1 MAIQSEA
8 IFFGAPA
15 PQAYSRIES
24 IVFEGNR
31 VMVTV
36 RTWFS
41 ASAAAKILESGG
53 LWDGHKTQEPALDG
67 FSLELTGSDREML
80 EHFAVP
86 EGPVE
91 GDNLRAQAYR
101 LLMDSAQFVNPVA
114 V

>member
-8 IFFGAPA
+8 TFCGVPA

-24 IVFEGNR
+24 IAVEGNR
-31 VMVTV
+31 TMVTV

-41 ASAAAKILESGG
+41 AGAAAKILDSDGR
-53 LWDGHKTQEPALDG
+53 WDGHKTQEPALSG
-67 FSLELTGSDREML
+67 FSLELTGADREML
-80 EHFAVP
+80 EHFEVP
-86 EGPVE
+86 AGPAE

-101 LLMDSAQFVNPVA
+101 LFMGSPQFVNPVA